1 MITISKKKILFG
13 LIIILIMISG
23 CQFAKKKSEETTLRI
38 MAAASLTEV
47 FNDLEKNF
55 EEKHPDIELGCN
67 YAGSQT
73 LFSQI
78 KSGVPADIFASAN
91 VEYMERLE
99 NDDLVIEP
107 TIFTHNKLVI
117 VVSEE
122 SEKSIDNIDD
132 LIKSEVKIVIANES
146 VPVGKYTLKML
157 DRQSDNPN
165 LPLDYKEQILAAV
178 VSKELDVKS
187 VITKVELG
195 EADAGIVYKTDANAA
210 DQDKIKVVNIK
221 NEYNVTATY
230 LVSLLQNISS
240 KNKEAANKFLD
251 YLYSDD
257 GQKILEKQGFIE
269 ASR

>member
-1 MITISKKKILFG
+1 
-13 LIIILIMISG
+13 
-23 CQFAKKKSEETTLRI
+23 
-38 MAAASLTEV
+38 
-47 FNDLEKNF
+47 
-55 EEKHPDIELGCN
+55 
-67 YAGSQT
+67 
-73 LFSQI
+73 
-78 KSGVPADIFASAN
+78 
-91 VEYMERLE
+91 MERLE

-146 VPVGKYTLKML
+146 VPVGKHTLKML